1 MGSGLIIAELR
12 ERMSDVKSELR
23 SFTSELPNEE
33 QRVKAADALKR
44 IDEWNLFAVPRTV
57 RAYDEL
63 SSYIMSI
70 SLFLEVT
77 SYLPFFVVHVSW
89 WS

>member
-1 MGSGLIIAELR
+1 MT
-12 ERMSDVKSELR
+12 DVKSELK

-63 SSYIMSI
+63 FYFILCPSI
-70 SLFLEVT
+70 SFLKSLVICPPLL
-77 SYLPFFVVHVSW
+77 SMSSW